1 VSITLSSADLAQL
14 ESAITTL
21 VSPLH
26 YERIGDWRTE
36 CRVVVERVIGADR
49 SAGMLPCADEPLGE
63 SHPDLLPAI
72 TDYVNYYHTLD
83 VGLQVK
89 RRELGLEV
97 CHWSTVYDMRQLM
110 ETEIYND
117 FSLPH
122 GMLDCTGMVYDF
134 DPSLPPAALLYYHER
149 EETRPFGERG
159 LTLLRLLMPAFKAGI
174 QSFLK
179 LATQRARLTRF
190 FDTLDNAFA
199 CFEARGQLVQ
209 RNSAMTKLLSAEPE
223 RERLEM
229 QMRAAAIAA
238 SAFDQ
243 RTARHVRSDAAAI
256 PPWRE
261 LRTSSQR
268 YHMSTSLL
276 PAGLLALQPLAVVA
290 IERVG
295 AQPLGAAELRVRYG
309 LTPREIDVAR
319 LLASRHTTSETAA
332 ALGISVHTARRHS
345 ESVLSKLGVHS
356 RREVARLLV
365 T

>member
-1 VSITLSSADLAQL
+1 VSITLSSSDLAQL

-26 YERIGDWRTE
+26 YERLGDWRTE

-63 SHPDLLPAI
+63 CHPDLLPAI

-159 LTLLRLLMPAFKAGI
+159 LALLRLLMPAFKAGI
-174 QSFLK
+174 QSCLK
-179 LATQRARLTRF
+179 LATQRAALTRF
-190 FDTLDNAFA
+190 FDTLDDAFA
-199 CFEARGQLVQ
+199 CFDSRGHLVQ
-209 RNSAMTKLLSAEPE
+209 QNSAMTKLLSAEPE
-223 RERLEM
+223 HERLKM
-229 QMRAAAIAA
+229 QMRGAAIAT
-238 SAFDQ
+238 SALAE
-243 RTARHVRSDAAAI
+243 RTARHVRGDATVPA
-256 PPWRE
+256 WRE
-261 LRTSSQR
+261 LRTPSHR
-268 YHMSTSLL
+268 YHMSTSFL
-276 PAGLLALQPLAVVA
+276 PAGLLALHSLAVVS

-295 AQPLGAAELRVRYG
+295 AQPLGAAELRMRYG
-309 LTPREIDVAR
+309 LTPREMEVAR
-319 LLASRHTTSETAA
+319 LLATRRATTEIAA